1 MIHKQSK
8 RHGILNCIR
17 NLKYD
22 VLIVSL
28 IVNLGMVIAM
38 FSVDSK
44 VAFGQ
49 NNEISNEPLRINVQV
64 TNSGGNNEVGSIHII
79 ADETGIVKDSNDISF
94 PSGQTVIKLFEF
106 SLKDIPVGTGFS
118 VEVIYG
124 DDYSK
129 RIHGVSSQTNEPEII
144 DVVIP

>member
-1 MIHKQSK
+1 
-8 RHGILNCIR
+8 
-17 NLKYD
+17 
-22 VLIVSL
+22 
-28 IVNLGMVIAM
+28 M